1 MATFVV
7 FLLGIAAAAQGQD
20 GKDCTV
26 TYGKETVLVKG
37 SVPLPDGAILKVTLH
52 RLTEQWVAGRLEATP
67 QEAGGGLARIEGGR
81 FSLESAWEGPGLCS
95 IRATL
100 DENFQDPALR
110 DALKRKPADSEW
122 KRSSAAWDHTLVSQL
137 TAGLAELD
145 RTAAGVLDFLREL
158 ELATA
163 SEDSWKVEKKTLT
176 RKGTALLAQLDKSG
190 TRTLFPAAHGQIRST
205 IGDLVSN
212 ARNFVWKDGKFAG
225 AAAYHNK
232 NEPEMNFRHENFT
245 FVNFRRYV
253 EESIGVAGRE
263 FALWIVKDL
272 RRTGR
277 RDVHGEAVRRH
288 SERAGVKE
296 FVPRLQAESED
307 LARLEEDI
315 RMNKERSR

>member
-1 MATFVV
+1 MLVA
-7 FLLGIAAAAQGQD
+7 LLISMTISAQGQEA
-20 GKDCTV
+20 KDCAV
-26 TYGKETVLVKG
+26 TCGKETVLVKG
-37 SVPLPDGAILKVTLH
+37 SVPLPDGAVLKVTLH
-52 RLTEQWVAGRLEATP
+52 RLTEQWVAGRLEPVP

-81 FSLESAWEGPGLCS
+81 FSLESAWEGPGVCA

-110 DALKRKPADSEW
+110 DAIKRKPADPEW
-122 KRSSAAWDHTLVSQL
+122 KRSGAAWDHTLVAQL
-137 TAGLAELD
+137 AAGLSEHD
-145 RTAAGVLDFLREL
+145 RAVAGALDFLREL
-158 ELATA
+158 EQATA
-163 SEDSWKVEKKTLT
+163 SEDSWKADKKTLT
-176 RKGTALLAQLDKSG
+176 RKGNALLAQLDKSA

-225 AAAYHNK
+225 AAAYHNR

-272 RRTGR
+272 RRGGR
-277 RDVHGEAVRRH
+277 REAHGEAVKRH
-288 SERAGVKE
+288 ADRPGVKP
-296 FVPRLQAESED
+296 FASRLEAESED

-315 RMNKERSR
+315 RGNRVTR